1 MVGVTSLCKSVG
13 DLRPIDILTGET
25 AVEVTGVVE
34 VSPALWYF
42 KSSEHI
48 VDYTSHGVGSNQF
61 LLVNIRIIQFVS
73 FGYYN
78 DQKRWKKTKNIGK
91 ILPVLSFTEQ

>member
-1 MVGVTSLCKSVG
+1 
-13 DLRPIDILTGET
+13 LRPIDILTGET

-78 DQKRWKKTKNIGK
+78 DQIKENCRITMEFSDKVDSIKYSTA
-91 ILPVLSFTEQ
+91 P